1 MDNLTMAVMSM
12 IINIAYFVLFLF
24 LWILRRDRALG
35 FFAGAFGAA
44 VAATLGLTLQ
54 NTALGNAG
62 IIALNIGLYFF
73 YALITGG
80 FLYLHQGSRHHFR
93 VWGYALASS
102 LLILYFTI
110 ISFNFE
116 IRGYVSYGVLILIM
130 LEFMYKLRRRKEG
143 LPQGELM
150 FLRALAVANILIYIL
165 MTSVLISGE
174 GSAQNLLQHMDPMA
188 QLSYMLSILN
198 FAVWASAALIL
209 DNQKMVDALAS
220 KNQVLDRMV
229 NTDVLTGMASRSY
242 LELTMDSFLANAER
256 YGQPFSVI
264 LFDLD
269 HFKSINDRFGHLAG
283 DAVLKSTGKALL
295 SRIRKGDLLGRWG
308 GEEFLLLLPNTE
320 LEQAM
325 VLGESLR
332 EIQES
337 LVHGEMGVVTLSGG
351 VTQYE
356 PGESRSA
363 FLQKADQALY
373 QAKEEGRNCLRQIM

>member
-62 IIALNIGLYFF
+62 IIALNIGLYLF

-116 IRGYVSYGVLILIM
+116 IRGYVSHGVLILIM

-174 GSAQNLLQHMDPMA
+174 GPAQK
-188 QLSYMLSILN
+188 I
-198 FAVWASAALIL
+198 
-209 DNQKMVDALAS
+209 
-220 KNQVLDRMV
+220 
-229 NTDVLTGMASRSY
+229 
-242 LELTMDSFLANAER
+242 
-256 YGQPFSVI
+256 
-264 LFDLD
+264 
-269 HFKSINDRFGHLAG
+269 
-283 DAVLKSTGKALL
+283 
-295 SRIRKGDLLGRWG
+295 GR
-308 GEEFLLLLPNTE
+308 
-320 LEQAM
+320 AH
-325 VLGESLR
+325 V
-332 EIQES
+332 
-337 LVHGEMGVVTLSGG
+337 
-351 VTQYE
+351 
-356 PGESRSA
+356 
-363 FLQKADQALY
+363 
-373 QAKEEGRNCLRQIM
+373 